1 MRLNQAS
8 DFALRIVMLLAVE
21 DAPMTVEEI
30 AGRLHLVKSHVM
42 KLVAKLIKA
51 DILHS
56 TRGRSGGVSLARGS
70 TEITVGSVVRA
81 IESDFAVVE
90 CMQSKASTC
99 VFAPDC
105 KLRGVM
111 ANARSAFL
119 DVLDTQTVESIVS

>member
-8 DFALRIVMLLAVE
+8 DFALRVVMLLAAE
-21 DAPMTVEEI
+21 DEPMTVEEI
-30 AGRLHLVKSHVM
+30 AGRLNLVKSHVM
-42 KLVAKLIKA
+42 KLVAKLVKA

-56 TRGRSGGVSLARGS
+56 TRGRSGGVSLARDS
-70 TEITVGSVVRA
+70 AQITVGTVVRA

-90 CMQSKASTC
+90 CMQSKPSTC

-111 ANARSAFL
+111 VDARSAFM
-119 DVLDTQTVESIVS
+119 DVLDRQTVQSIVS